1 MTEMTQDDRYNL
13 QRFVDA
19 QNPVYASVLAEL
31 RRGKKTT
38 HWIWF
43 IFPQVKGLDHSATA
57 NFYALDGE
65 GEARAFFEH
74 GVLGP
79 RLLEC
84 TNAVLSVQ
92 GRSVEDIFGFPDHLK
107 FGSCMTLFSRATRR
121 AEFATALET
130 YFGGKEDEK
139 TVRVLGGG

>member
-13 QRFVDA
+13 HRFVDA

-38 HWIWF
+38 HWMWF
-43 IFPQVKGLDHSATA
+43 IFPQVKGLGHSTTA

-65 GEARAFFEH
+65 AEACAFFEH

-84 TNAVLSVQ
+84 TNAVLAVA
-92 GRSVEDIFGFPDHLK
+92 GRSVEDIFGFPDDLK
-107 FGSCMTLFSRATRR
+107 FGSCMTLFSRTTQR

-139 TVRVLGGG
+139 TVRVLGGR